1 MNYSITGYL
10 EKYYGCM
17 MSKEDITLDEALNIA
32 WSNAQKGLYSVI
44 ESETHAIAIYI
55 DCDLFDEYT
64 TDVYDLIPYEGVK
77 NRR

>member
-17 MSKEDITLDEALNIA
+17 MFKENITLDEAFDIA
-32 WSNAQKGLYSVI
+32 WSNAQQGLYSVI
-44 ESETHAIAIYI
+44 ESETHSIYI

-64 TDVYDLIPYEGVK
+64 TDIYDLMK
-77 NRR
+77 A